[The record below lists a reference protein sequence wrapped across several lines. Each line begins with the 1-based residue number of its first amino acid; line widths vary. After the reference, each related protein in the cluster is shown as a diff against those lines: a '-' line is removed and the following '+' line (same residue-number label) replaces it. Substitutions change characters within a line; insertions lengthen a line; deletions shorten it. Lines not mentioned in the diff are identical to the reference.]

1 MRRTLRM
8 GRGPLLAVAVLVASV
23 TVGTGPATRT
33 VAATDD
39 LPSSVPIRP
48 ISFDALYVVN
58 GGDGE
63 RGSLSVINTETN
75 RLAATIELTNVR
87 WPHHIY
93 LSGDGRRLAL
103 AVPGM
108 DLSGG
113 HGGGTHGV
121 MGAVM
126 LLDART
132 GTTLNARVLSMMNH
146 NATFSP
152 DQREIW
158 TSQMMMDMPGSVL
171 VLDARSLATREQI
184 TVQNMPAE
192 VTFPLEGGFGYV
204 ANTGSASVSV
214 IDPTS
219 RAVVTTIPVG
229 DGPVGAWQADN
240 GFAYVDNEHAMTVSA
255 IDRRTNTVRY
265 TVDLGFM
272 PGMAQLGPDRLLWVT
287 DSTNGQVVLFFGTN
301 RLGAIPTG
309 AGAHAIAFSGNGRWA
324 YITNQMANT
333 VSVIDVWHHRVV
345 KTIAVGEKPNGM
357 VWRDG

>member
-1 MRRTLRM
+1 MRTPLTTLR
-8 GRGPLLAVAVLVASV
+8 RALLGALLLSISLVAV
-23 TVGTGPATRT
+23 PAPTSHGAP
-33 VAATDD
+33 VLED

-48 ISFDALYVVN
+48 ITFDALFVVN

-75 RLAATIELTNVR
+75 RLAGTIQLTNVK

-93 LSGDGRRLAL
+93 LSGDGERLAL

-108 DLSGG
+108 DLSEG
-113 HGGGTHGV
+113 HGDPSHDV

-132 GTTLNARVLSMMNH
+132 GATIRARMLPRMNH

-152 DQREIW
+152 DGREIW
-158 TSQMMMDMPGSVL
+158 TSQMDMPGSAL
-171 VLDARSLATREQI
+171 ILNARTLQTRDAV
-184 TVQNMPAE
+184 TVENMPAE
-192 VTFPLEGGFGYV
+192 VTFPPRGGNAYV

-214 IDPTS
+214 IDPGS
-219 RAVVTTIPVG
+219 RTVVATIPVD
-229 DGPVGAWQADN
+229 DGPVGAWQARN
-240 GFAYVDNEHAMTVSA
+240 GFAYVDNEHAQTVSA
-255 IDRRTNTVRY
+255 IDTRTNTVRY

-272 PGMAQLGPDRLLWVT
+272 PGMAQLGPDHLLWVT
-287 DSTNGQVVLFFGTN
+287 DAENGQVVLYLGTH

-309 AGAHAIAFSGNGRWA
+309 DGAHAIAFSGDGRWG
-324 YITNQMANT
+324 YITNQMADT

-345 KTIAVGEKPNGM
+345 KTIPVGLKPNGM